1 MNKKIFA
8 SLILIVSVIGLMY
21 YFPGCSTTDDILNPT
36 ASQIYANGSLTPVN
50 RTTVSGNMFVTDQ
63 NGNPIQGI
71 DAGNITARLRWDA
84 KDTPPDSVLG
94 TVTIT
99 TAIQQ
104 DIASA
109 LSMDYSG
116 SMGTTQIQCM
126 EDGVRA
132 YINGMS
138 STDLA
143 EIIKFSSD
151 DSVMQA
157 FTNNKTL
164 LLAAVSAFFPGAGGA
179 TALYQS
185 IYQGLLDANGISASQ
200 FLRTVVAFTDGVE
213 NNSSITRSTMI
224 NESLSSGI
232 PVFTVTLASDSN
244 STAVLDMKNI
254 ADTTGGFPFIV
265 DPNNC
270 GVLTN
275 IYQLINAQLNN
286 AYSISITW
294 PSANLPPPN
303 TPVTAVVYVTYN
315 GLTAMFQRT
324 YNIP

>member
-1 MNKKIFA
+1 MYKKIFF
-8 SLILIVSVIGLMY
+8 SLILVVSVIGFMY

-63 NGNPIQGI
+63 NGNPIQGL
-71 DAGNITARLRWDA
+71 DANNITARLRWDVLDA
-84 KDTPPDSVLG
+84 PDSVLG

-99 TAIQQ
+99 QATQN

-126 EDGVRA
+126 ENGVRA
-132 YINGMS
+132 YINAMS
-138 STDLA
+138 TTNIA
-143 EIIKFSSD
+143 EIIKFSSTVQ
-151 DSVMQA
+151 VMQG

-164 LLAAVSAFFPGAGGA
+164 LLQAVDSAFSGAGGL

-185 IYQGLLDANGISASQ
+185 IYQGLLDANLISASQ
-200 FLRTVVAFTDGVE
+200 FLRTVVAFTDGAE
-213 NNSSITRSTMI
+213 NNSTITRNTMI
-224 NESLSSGI
+224 NESFSSGI
-232 PVFTVTLASDSN
+232 PVFTVTLSSDSN
-244 STAVLDMKNI
+244 SSAVLDMKNI

-265 DPNNC
+265 DPYNC
-270 GVLTN
+270 GSLST
-275 IYQLINAQLNN
+275 IYQQINNQLNN
-286 AYSISITW
+286 AYSITITW
-294 PSANLPPPN
+294 PSAGLPPPN
-303 TPVTAVVYVTYN
+303 TPVTAVVYVTHQ

>member
-8 SLILIVSVIGLMY
+8 SLILIVSVIGLIY
-21 YFPGCSTTDDILNPT
+21 YFPGCTADDILNSET
-36 ASQIYANGSLTPVN
+36 KQIYANGSLTPVN

-63 NGNPIQGI
+63 NGNPIQGL
-71 DAGNITARLRWDA
+71 DAGNITARLRWDVLDA
-84 KDTPPDSVLG
+84 PDSTTG

-99 TAIQQ
+99 QATQS

-116 SMGTTQIQCM
+116 SMGSDQILCM
-126 EDGVRA
+126 ENGVRA

-138 STDLA
+138 STELA
-143 EIIKFSSD
+143 EIIKFSSG
-151 DSVMQA
+151 VEVTQG

-164 LLAAVSAFFPGAGGA
+164 LLQAVDSAFSGAGGT

-185 IYQGLLDANGISASQ
+185 IYQGLLDANLISASQ
-200 FLRTVVAFTDGVE
+200 YLRTVVAFTDGAE
-213 NNSSITRSTMI
+213 NNSTVTKSTMI

-232 PVFTVTLASDSN
+232 PVFTVTLSSDSN
-244 STAVLDMKNI
+244 STYALDMKNI

-286 AYSISITW
+286 AYSITITW
-294 PSANLPPPN
+294 PSANLPPAG
-303 TPVTAVVYVTYN
+303 TDVTAVVYVTYN

>member
-1 MNKKIFA
+1 MNKKIFT
-8 SLILIVSVIGLMY
+8 SLILLVSVIGLIY

-36 ASQIYANGSLTPVN
+36 DTDQIYANGSLTPVN

-63 NGNPIQGI
+63 NGNPIQGL
-71 DAGNITARLRWDA
+71 DAGNITARLRWDVL
-84 KDTPPDSVLG
+84 DIPDSVLG

-99 TAIQQ
+99 QATQN

-143 EIIKFSSD
+143 EIIKFSSTVG
-151 DSVMQA
+151 VMQG

-164 LLAAVSAFFPGAGGA
+164 LLQAVDSAFAGAGGL

-185 IYQGLLDANGISASQ
+185 IYQGLLDANLISASQ
-200 FLRTVVAFTDGVE
+200 YLRTVVAFTDGAE
-213 NNSSITRSTMI
+213 NNSTVTKSTMI

-232 PVFTVTLASDSN
+232 PVFTVTLSSDSN
-244 STAVLDMKNI
+244 SIYALDMKNI

-286 AYSISITW
+286 AYSITIVW
-294 PSANLPPPN
+294 PTSGLPP
-303 TPVTAVVYVTYN
+303 TGTQVTAVVYVTYQ
-315 GLTAMFQRT
+315 GLTAMFQRS
-324 YNIP
+324 YIIP